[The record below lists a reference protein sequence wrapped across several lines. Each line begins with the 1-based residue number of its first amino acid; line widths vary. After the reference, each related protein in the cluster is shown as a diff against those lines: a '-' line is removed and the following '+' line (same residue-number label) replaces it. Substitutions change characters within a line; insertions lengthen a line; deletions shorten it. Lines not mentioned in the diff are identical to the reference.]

1 MKELVFV
8 HGRAQEHLDA
18 SALKRE
24 WIEAFRQGLDK
35 SGLKLPIAE
44 DAIRFPYY
52 GQTLYDLVTGVT
64 CEEVAEVIVRGDNA
78 DDEER
83 AFMREVIQEVKEQ
96 AQVSDREL
104 AEFAGQEVVERGPLN
119 WRWLQ
124 AVLRVL
130 DRRVP
135 LASGTS
141 IAVATNDVY
150 QYLNSIGIRD
160 AIEDGVRQA
169 LRPGAA
175 AVVVGH
181 SLGSVVCY
189 CLLRREGKAN
199 RWDVP
204 LFLTLG
210 SPLAVRAIKRRL
222 APNKHPQCVGRW
234 FNCLD
239 RRDVVALH
247 PLDAVNFPISP
258 PIENK
263 TDVQNDTP
271 NRHGISGYL
280 SDKDVAK
287 RIHDALVT

>member
-35 SGLKLPIAE
+35 SGLKLPLAE

-52 GQTLYDLVTGVT
+52 GQTLFDLVSGTPS
-64 CEEVAEVIVRGDNA
+64 EEVAEVIVRGANA

-83 AFMREVIQEVKEQ
+83 EFMREVLQEVKEQ
-96 AQVSDREL
+96 AQVSDRDL
-104 AEFAGQEVVERGPLN
+104 AEVAGREAVERGPLN

-135 LASGTS
+135 LASGTG
-141 IAVATNDVY
+141 IALATNDVY
-150 QYLNSIGIRD
+150 QYLSSIGIRD
-160 AIEDGVRQA
+160 AIEGGVRQA

-181 SLGSVVCY
+181 S
-189 CLLRREGKAN
+189 
-199 RWDVP
+199 
-204 LFLTLG
+204 
-210 SPLAVRAIKRRL
+210 
-222 APNKHPQCVGRW
+222 
-234 FNCLD
+234 
-239 RRDVVALH
+239 
-247 PLDAVNFPISP
+247 
-258 PIENK
+258 
-263 TDVQNDTP
+263 
-271 NRHGISGYL
+271 
-280 SDKDVAK
+280 
-287 RIHDALVT
+287 